1 MQLRDGIKTCFRK
14 AGILYG
20 EFQIVAHVSKGD
32 DKEDPFVELDSE
44 NSDMEDLENLI
55 SQIQDG
61 DSSCLVE
68 EFVSGDSDL
77 PVCQDIFSDKWEL
90 DQIAKNPSSELT
102 KETGSSESEEEDEQ
116 DVVPR
121 LKSLKEVIHALEEVS
136 FFLDYKG
143 YTDEAYET
151 SKLVNSVAQLHSL
164 KSARQTTIK
173 EYFNWSKTCSW
184 QSVLQTWPPYI
195 IMYTIILWL
204 YCAQVLNTCNHKII
218 RTCIMCCIQK
228 VYDH

>member
-1 MQLRDGIKTCFRK
+1 
-14 AGILYG
+14 
-20 EFQIVAHVSKGD
+20 
-32 DKEDPFVELDSE
+32 VELDSE
-44 NSDMEDLENLI
+44 NSHMEDLENLI

-61 DSSCLVE
+61 DSSCSVE

-77 PVCQDIFSDKWEL
+77 PVCQDIFSDRWEL

-102 KETGSSESEEEDEQ
+102 EETGSSESEEEDE
-116 DVVPR
+116 VPQ

-164 KSARQTTIK
+164 KSA
-173 EYFNWSKTCSW
+173 
-184 QSVLQTWPPYI
+184 
-195 IMYTIILWL
+195 
-204 YCAQVLNTCNHKII
+204 
-218 RTCIMCCIQK
+218 
-228 VYDH
+228 